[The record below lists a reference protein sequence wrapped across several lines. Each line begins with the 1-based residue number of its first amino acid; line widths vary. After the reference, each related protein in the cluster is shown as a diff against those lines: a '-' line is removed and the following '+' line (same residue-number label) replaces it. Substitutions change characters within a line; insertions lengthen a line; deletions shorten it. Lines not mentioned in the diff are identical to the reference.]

1 MRRYRLR
8 LIIFLHSRN
17 GLACKQGLKWRFQVV
32 GLIHLILLPF
42 MLIFMSIHFFLQ
54 NVQHFHSSKAYLGPR
69 YESSRVI
76 MR

>member
-1 MRRYRLR
+1 MRRYRFR
-8 LIIFLHSRN
+8 LKIFLYSRN
-17 GLACKQGLKWRFQVV
+17 GLACEQGLKWRFQVV